1 MSHVSKS
8 RSKTNVN
15 TIKREAFQSSP
26 TSATDKPLPQGD
38 APPEVFAHDSKLG

>member
-8 RSKTNVN
+8 RSTKN
-15 TIKREAFQSSP
+15 TIKKEAFQSSP

-38 APPEVFAHDSKLG
+38 APPEIFAHDSKPG